1 MGFEK
6 LQSVCNPA
14 LQILVQFLL
23 GSSISVEFPMK
34 SSHISGHDQAF
45 HTAIPNSMSNIIK
58 LT

>member
-14 LQILVQFLL
+14 LQILVQFLP

-34 SSHISGHDQAF
+34 NSHVSGHD
-45 HTAIPNSMSNIIK
+45 
-58 LT
+58 